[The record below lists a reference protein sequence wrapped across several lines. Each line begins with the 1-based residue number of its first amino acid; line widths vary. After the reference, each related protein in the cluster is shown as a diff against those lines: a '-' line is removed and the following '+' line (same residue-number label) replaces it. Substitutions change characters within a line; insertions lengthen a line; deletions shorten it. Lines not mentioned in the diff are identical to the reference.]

1 MHTGLCVDTYQA
13 KSLISFCFL
22 LGSPILALTG
32 TADRQT
38 QNVIIKEL
46 QMKEVRKVH
55 VSPNRPNL
63 CISVV
68 KCKRED
74 MFNHLEWLV
83 DVIMKKG
90 TKTPKTIIFCNGTL
104 TDIGAVFNYLLLRLG
119 GAAYSPDDIQASDQ
133 CLIGIYHSLTLKKY
147 KERVVESFKNDGK
160 KRVVIASSALSM
172 GVNFPDVRYIIHWG
186 PARNLLD
193 YHQESG
199 RGGRDGKP
207 THILSIYHG
216 QQLAFCEEDVKTFLK
231 TDGCLRVEAYKPFDS
246 QITSSKPAHD
256 CCGNCAKNCHCSQG
270 GCTVKGPVFGSE
282 PVVHLSQP
290 TLTRPVSPGDKHDL
304 REALSEVVHGL
315 IQTMNLLSDNIDPE
329 YAEQIVDVLVEN
341 AHVIFTVMDVTDHIP
356 LFALQHALKILEV
369 FHEMFE
375 DIPNIELMVE
385 LFGRDN
391 PNSLLLP
398 QPLEFDF
405 LMQSDSDSSV
415 DIEEEFI

>member
-1 MHTGLCVDTYQA
+1 MIFQVYVAAAALKVKEHQTILVVCPLGSIIDDQIKEAKGMGMSAASLPDVTDDELRSGTFQLLFASAEKVIDNRFLDILKDGTALHRNVAAVVVDECHTVETWTGKRSAGKRNAAATAFRDAFGKLWI
-13 KSLISFCFL
+13 LRSFCKQ
-22 LGSPILALTG
+22 GSAILALTG

-38 QNVIIKEL
+38 RNIIIKEL

-119 GAAYSPDDIQASDQ
+119 GAAYSPDDSQASDQ
-133 CLIGIYHSLTLKKY
+133 CLI
-147 KERVVESFKNDGK
+147 
-160 KRVVIASSALSM
+160 
-172 GVNFPDVRYIIHWG
+172 
-186 PARNLLD
+186 
-193 YHQESG
+193 
-199 RGGRDGKP
+199 
-207 THILSIYHG
+207 
-216 QQLAFCEEDVKTFLK
+216 
-231 TDGCLRVEAYKPFDS
+231 
-246 QITSSKPAHD
+246 
-256 CCGNCAKNCHCSQG
+256 
-270 GCTVKGPVFGSE
+270 VKGPVFGSE

-341 AHVIFTVMDVTDHIP
+341 AHVIFTVMVVTDHIP

-385 LFGRDN
+385 LFGRET
-391 PNSLLLP
+391 PIHSYFLSL
-398 QPLEFDF
+398 
-405 LMQSDSDSSV
+405 
-415 DIEEEFI
+415 